1 MKDSITRFTQ
11 PHAHIA
17 VIDNFLSAETFQC
30 LKRSVTE
37 IYPPGPEEFPGLV
50 WRLGDTPAYVSRYVH
65 DSKREDPDSP
75 FLELAKPL
83 AGTEL
88 KVGGE
93 WLRVKVFS
101 VRLQV
106 ARIGMGLSCHYDGN
120 DPYSGGYTFYLS
132 DEWDPHWGGM
142 LIAFNESTSGF
153 TPPGGEFTLL
163 DTDKERDIF
172 SQTVINSAIIPK
184 ANRLVLLRNPIRHM
198 VTPVLPSAGDRV
210 RIGSTTS
217 RTTNPVERLNKEF
230 KL

>member
-1 MKDSITRFTQ
+1 MYSALRAHCCDRQFSASFFSAGGGRLNAFNESTSGFTPRGGEFTLLDTDKERDIFSQ
-11 PHAHIA
+11 T
-17 VIDNFLSAETFQC
+17 VINSAIIP
-30 LKRSVTE
+30 KAN
-37 IYPPGPEEFPGLV
+37 
-50 WRLGDTPAYVSRYVH
+50 RL
-65 DSKREDPDSP
+65 
-75 FLELAKPL
+75 PL

-163 DTDKERDIF
+163 DTEKERDIF